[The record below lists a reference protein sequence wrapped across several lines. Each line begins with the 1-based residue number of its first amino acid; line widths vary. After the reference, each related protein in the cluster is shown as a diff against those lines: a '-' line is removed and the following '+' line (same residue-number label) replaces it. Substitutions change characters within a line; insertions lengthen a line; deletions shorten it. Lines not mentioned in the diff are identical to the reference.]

1 MLRPSMRGCCST
13 VAQGLEILGKAVE
26 HDASLLRVSHLTTA
40 EHDRDLD
47 LCPLLEEA
55 HHVGLLGLIVAHVD
69 LGTKLHLLDLDARLV
84 LARSLGLA
92 ILLVLVLAVVEHLAH
107 RRVRVWR
114 DLHEV
119 KPLLLRNAQGVTH
132 AEQAQLRAVN
142 ANEAARA

>member
-1 MLRPSMRGCCST
+1 M
-13 VAQGLEILGKAVE
+13 
-26 HDASLLRVSHLTTA
+26 
-40 EHDRDLD
+40 
-47 LCPLLEEA
+47 
-55 HHVGLLGLIVAHVD
+55 GLLGLVVAHVN
-69 LGTKLHLLDLDARLV
+69 LGTELHLLDLDARLV

-107 RRVRVWR
+107 RRVRVGR

-132 AEQAQLRAVN
+132 AKQAQLRAVN